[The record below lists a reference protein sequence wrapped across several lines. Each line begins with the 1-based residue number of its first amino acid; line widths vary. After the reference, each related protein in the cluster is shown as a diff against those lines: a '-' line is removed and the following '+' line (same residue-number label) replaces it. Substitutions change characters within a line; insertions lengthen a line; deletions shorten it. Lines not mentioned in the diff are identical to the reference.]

1 MRTDLLETKVPA
13 VGKCAPTDSA
23 TRLVQMTVEGDGA
36 VSATAYVEVSNDR
49 IKWFKVCLDM
59 TVSGVASAADAVSD
73 FWPEFDAAW
82 AFMRA
87 TVTDVQGKDAK
98 VTLTLSLV

>member
-1 MRTDLLETKVPA
+1 MRTTLLETAVPA
-13 VGKCAPTDSA
+13 VGRPVPTDSA
-23 TRLVQMTVEGDGA
+23 TRLVQMTVEGDGE

-59 TVSGVASAADAVSD
+59 TVSGVANAAEAVSD
-73 FWPEFDAAW
+73 IWPEFDAAW

-87 TVTDVQGKDAK
+87 TVTDVQGANAK
-98 VTLTLSLV
+98 VKLTLSLV

>member
-1 MRTDLLETKVPA
+1 MRTTLLATQAPA
-13 VGKCAPTDSA
+13 IGKPVPTDLAS
-23 TRLVQMTVEGDGA
+23 RLIQMTVEGEGS

-59 TVSGVASAADAVSD
+59 TVSGTASLEDALSD
-73 FWPEFDAAW
+73 TWPEFSAAW

-87 TVTDVQGKDAK
+87 VVTDVQGVNSK
-98 VTLTLSLV
+98 VTLTLSIV